1 MRDRI
6 IQLSEMTK
14 VNNRYKQYLFVSG
27 KADIGFPA
35 CIKNQNSQSA
45 VRTDMYNNDSATNHI
60 EARVRI

>member
-14 VNNRYKQYLFVSG
+14 VNNRYKQYLFVGS
-27 KADIGFPA
+27 KADIGFLA

-45 VRTDMYNNDSATNHI
+45 VRTDMYNNDSATNHMRP
-60 EARVRI
+60 RVRI

>member
-1 MRDRI
+1 MRTTRGKDAYL
-6 IQLSEMTK
+6 QLQACSC
-14 VNNRYKQYLFVSG
+14 
-27 KADIGFPA
+27 KADIGFLA